1 MYKPQFDLD
10 KQLVKIM
17 NVNARMEK
25 HGDENT
31 LAADVSIEA
40 RMPNEALSMFSPT
53 LKNAFYFKD
62 ESVQGDLVDDKTHA
76 PNLRNPLIGAIKY
89 AAEMEHMQVR
99 IHHGVRDE
107 DDIVFSESKI
117 NKFKFICQ
125 EGGTVVIAFRA
136 QVHPTEMDAAK
147 LLSLIQSEV
156 HVSVISE
163 ISDAG
168 MQEQLPEAA

>member
-10 KQLVKIM
+10 KQLVKI
-17 NVNARMEK
+17 VNINSRTEK
-25 HGDENT
+25 HGDDNV
-31 LAADVSIEA
+31 LAIDLQIEA
-40 RMPNEALSMFSPT
+40 RMPNDSLSMFSST
-53 LKNAFYFKD
+53 LKTALYFKD

-76 PNLRNPLIGAIKY
+76 PNLRNPLLGPLKWGA
-89 AAEMEHMQVR
+89 ELEHMQLRV
-99 IHHGVRDE
+99 HHGVRGE

-136 QVHPTEMDAAK
+136 QVHPTEKDAAK
-147 LLSLIQSEV
+147 LLTLIQSEV

-163 ISDAG
+163 ISEEGLQGD
-168 MQEQLPEAA
+168 LKEAA